1 MGDVCVLWEMLPHIP
16 ADAGS
21 SERRQRG
28 ERESYLDQ
36 AEYMLI
42 LWQK

>member
-1 MGDVCVLWEMLPHIP
+1 MGGICVLWEILFYIP

-21 SERRQRG
+21 SGKEQRR
-28 ERESYLDQ
+28 ERESYLDK

-42 LWQK
+42 LLQK